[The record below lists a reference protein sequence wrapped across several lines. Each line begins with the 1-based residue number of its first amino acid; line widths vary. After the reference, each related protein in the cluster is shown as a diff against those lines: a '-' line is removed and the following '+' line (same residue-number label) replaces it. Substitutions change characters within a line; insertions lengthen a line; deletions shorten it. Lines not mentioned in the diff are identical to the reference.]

1 MSNIITEGSEE
12 IVSGL
17 ALEDSRTTDVNPKT
31 REGRAALA
39 KMITKL
45 FDHWKVSTQEQM
57 ALLGLSEGSRMSLT
71 RYRKG
76 APLADS
82 RDLMDRAANL
92 LSIHRSL
99 RILFPQNRDIVYK
112 WPTTPNRA
120 FDGQTPVEFIRKE
133 GFLGLLMVKRY
144 LDFERGR

>member
-1 MSNIITEGSEE
+1 MP
-12 IVSGL
+12 GL
-17 ALEDSRTTDVNPKT
+17 AVKDIETTGVNPKT

-39 KMITKL
+39 SMVTKL
-45 FDHWKVSTQEQM
+45 FDLWKLSTQEQM

-76 APLADS
+76 EPLADS
-82 RDLMDRAANL
+82 RDLMDRVSNL

-99 RILFPQNRDIVYK
+99 RILFPQNRDLVYR
-112 WPTTPNRA
+112 WPTMPNRA
-120 FDGQTPVEFIRKE
+120 FEGQTPVDLIRKE
-133 GFLGLLMVKRY
+133 GFLGLLIVKRY